1 MSPAPAA
8 VAVCL
13 MAYRAFGGT
22 TGDVLGA
29 IEQVG
34 EMAVL
39 VSAAS
44 LVATHGWFWS

>member
-1 MSPAPAA
+1 MSTAPAA
-8 VAVCL
+8 VAVGVVAL
-13 MAYRAFGGT
+13 RAFGGT

-44 LVATHGWFWS
+44 LVTTHGWFWS

>member
-13 MAYRAFGGT
+13 IAYRAFGGT